1 VERTSREK
9 PRLLTVEDVH
19 WADRSTFA
27 HLAELTAAV
36 AECPAILIMTSR
48 IEGDQLDEAWQSRT
62 RGAPLRTI
70 DLGPLRREEAMAM
83 AKARLSPS
91 EEFAARCVERAAGNP
106 LFLEQL
112 LFHAEENARAAG
124 VPGSVQ
130 SLVQARLDRLDPADK
145 QALQA
150 ASVLGQRFGADVLCF
165 ILDRPDYTPERLIV
179 HRLVRW
185 QDEAVLFAHALVR
198 EAVYDTLLKS
208 RRRAL
213 HRRAAE
219 WFAERDP
226 ILYAEHLDR
235 ADDPEAPR
243 AYLRAARSQAA
254 EYRHDAAVQ
263 LVERGRALA
272 VDRTDRFALACLHGD
287 LLYDLGAIP
296 AAESAYRSALEAA
309 SSCAEQCRGWIGMAA
324 IKRVTD
330 DLEGAFADLDRAE
343 AEAVMQG
350 LIAEQARIHFLRGN
364 LYFPGGDFESCLRE
378 HQRTLELARQTGSVE
393 LEAMALGG
401 LGDAECMRG
410 RMLSARDHFQ
420 RCVQLSRQHGFGR
433 IEVANWP
440 MLAFTRWFADDA
452 SGALDEALAAIEATV
467 RVGQRRAEIIA
478 QHAAYSCRHALNDLK
493 GAWGHIERALAL
505 SRKLR
510 ARRFEAQ
517 ALAFRGELHRLAGR
531 RSDAI
536 ADVGKALSMSRETGM
551 TYVGPC
557 ILAIL
562 ALVTDD
568 PRVREE
574 ALVEGQAL
582 LAAGSP
588 SYNHFLF
595 RRDAIEVC
603 LEIAAWDRANSHAV
617 ALKEF
622 ARPEPTPWTD
632 YIAARGQALAAWG
645 HGRRDD
651 LLLAEL
657 GRLRGEGERLGLNI
671 TIPAIEWALTG
682 RRHGPPWACRD
693 V

>member
-1 VERTSREK
+1 
-9 PRLLTVEDVH
+9 
-19 WADRSTFA
+19 
-27 HLAELTAAV
+27 
-36 AECPAILIMTSR
+36 
-48 IEGDQLDEAWQSRT
+48 
-62 RGAPLRTI
+62 
-70 DLGPLRREEAMAM
+70 MAM
-83 AKARLSPS
+83 AQARLSPS

-112 LFHAEENARAAG
+112 LCHAEENARAAG

-130 SLVQARLDRLDPADK
+130 SLVQARMDRLDPTDK

-150 ASVLGQRFGADVLCF
+150 ASVLGQRFGADVLGF

-185 QDEAVLFAHALVR
+185 QGEAVLFAHALVR
-198 EAVYDTLLKS
+198 EAVYDTLLNS

-254 EYRHDAAVQ
+254 EYHYEAAVQ

-272 VDRTDRFALACLHGD
+272 IERTDRFALAYLHGD
-287 LLYDLGAIP
+287 LLYDLGAISV
-296 AAESAYRSALEAA
+296 AESAYRSALEAA
-309 SSCAEQCRGWIGMAA
+309 SSCAEQCRGWIGLAA
-324 IKRVTD
+324 IKRVAD

-343 AEAVMQG
+343 AKAVEQG

-378 HQRTLELARQTGSVE
+378 HQRTLELARRTDSVE

-410 RMLSARDHFQ
+410 RMLSARDHFR
-420 RCVQLSRQHGFGR
+420 RCVELSRQHGFGR

-440 MLAFTRWFADDA
+440 MLAFTLWFADGA
-452 SGALDEALAAIEATV
+452 SGALSEALAAIEATV
-467 RVGQRRAEIIA
+467 RVGHRRAEIIA
-478 QHAAYSCRHALNDLK
+478 QHTAYSCRHALSDLN
-493 GAWGHIERALAL
+493 GAWGHVERALAL
-505 SRKLR
+505 SRKLQ

-517 ALAFRGELHRLAGR
+517 GLAFRGELHRLAER
-531 RSDAI
+531 RSDAL
-536 ADVGKALSMSRETGM
+536 ADVSEALSMSRETGM
-551 TYVGPC
+551 TYMGPC

-568 PRVREE
+568 PRIRDE
-574 ALVEGQAL
+574 ALVEGEAL

-603 LEIAAWDRANSHAV
+603 LGIADWDRADSHAA
-617 ALKEF
+617 ALEEF
-622 ARPEPTPWTD
+622 ARPESTPWTD
-632 YIAARGQALAAWG
+632 YIVSRGQALAAWG
-645 HGRRDD
+645 RAGRDD
-651 LLLAEL
+651 LLVAEL
-657 GRLRGEGERLGLNI
+657 ARLRNEGERLGLNI
-671 TIPAIEWALTG
+671 TIPAIESALAGG
-682 RRHGPPWACRD
+682 RLGRPWACRD